1 MRFGFSKLVLFV
13 SLGLFLLQPACKE
26 DEVQP
31 NEKVRLFR
39 PVEVTASF
47 DGTTV
52 EINWL
57 PIKGAQSY
65 SLDLSKDSLQ
75 FENIVKT
82 INNITESSVVIPEL
96 AGGSRYSVRIIAIA
110 DQEQYNSKYAE
121 ETFVTPTENILYQID
136 SENIGANDVIVKW
149 DPSKTVTRIV
159 VTSASGSPLE
169 FQVSDAEK
177 NAGEKL
183 LEGLTGETSYLVEI
197 YNAEIQRGAV
207 PFKTLIDIE
216 GATIIN
222 PEDDL
227 REIMTTAGGGYFV
240 LMPGEYLVSSGAITL
255 TSNTVVKAFNAAS
268 KPVIHVLM
276 DIDGSGSYV
285 FENIEF
291 SGFTIDEESGE
302 LSQETRESYV
312 LRINENTTADAV
324 TLNGC
329 IVKNYDR
336 SLIRGT
342 SGGSVDVVTIN
353 DCIVE
358 DVTSGNNEFLDF
370 RSCAVNE
377 INITNSTFSKSSN
390 TRHFLRCDDIAG
402 LEGQIINIENCTFY
416 QVATPANRLVYI
428 RTLGN
433 KVTVKNCVFSEM
445 ADAEYRIDDPAT
457 GFPVIDYNYYHQSP
471 VLAASEF
478 NGPNIIVEND
488 ESPFSGNPEEG
499 NFTIDFNSP
508 IRNSGEGNSAMG
520 DPRWVF

>member
-1 MRFGFSKLVLFV
+1 MILV
-13 SLGLFLLQPACKE
+13 SLGMILLHPACKE
-26 DEVQP
+26 DEVQT

-39 PVEVTASF
+39 PVEVTTNF

-52 EINWL
+52 EISWL

-65 SLDLSKDSLQ
+65 SLDLSRDSLQ

-82 INNITESSVVIPEL
+82 INDITEAGVVIPEL
-96 AGGSRYSVRIIAIA
+96 AGGTRYSVRVIAIA

-121 ETFVTPTENILYQID
+121 LTFVTPTENILYQIE
-136 SENIGANDVIVKW
+136 SENIGANDVVVKW
-149 DPSKTVTRIV
+149 DPSKTANRIV
-159 VTSASGSPLE
+159 VIPESGSPLE
-169 FQVSDAEK
+169 YQISDAEK

-183 LEGLTGETSYLVEI
+183 LEGLTGETGYLVEI
-197 YNAEIQRGAV
+197 FNGNIQRGVV

-255 TSNTVVKAFNAAS
+255 TSNTVVKAFNAAD
-268 KPVIHVLM
+268 KPIIHVLM
-276 DIDGSGSYV
+276 DIDGPGNYV
-285 FENIEF
+285 FENLEF
-291 SGFTIDEESGE
+291 SGFTIDEETGE
-302 LSQETRESYV
+302 LTQETRESYV
-312 LRINENTTADAV
+312 ARINGNTTAGEV
-324 TLNGC
+324 SLNGC
-329 IVKNYDR
+329 VVRNYDR

-342 SGGSVDVVTIN
+342 SGGTVNVVN
-353 DCIVE
+353 VNNCIVE
-358 DVTSGNNEFLDF
+358 YVTSGNNEFLDF

-377 INITNSTFSKSSN
+377 INITNSTFSKSAN

-402 LEGQIINIENCTFY
+402 LEGQVINIENCTFY
-416 QVATPANRLVYI
+416 QVATPGNRLVYV

-433 KVTVKNCVFSEM
+433 KVTFKNCVFSEM

-471 VLAASEF
+471 VLAASEY
-478 NGPNIIVEND
+478 NGPNIIIED
-488 ESPFSGNPEEG
+488 GESPFAGNPEEG

-508 IRNSGEGNSAMG
+508 IRNSGEGNQPMG